1 VPPAGWLQYL
11 IFALALAGAV
21 ALAVA
26 LRSVSRHWGTRWS
39 ALRAQP
45 RWLQVVAAATFLW
58 IGLRLARAGWRPLLA
73 LLLLFAVFALWGEL
87 AARARR

>member
-21 ALAVA
+21 ALAIA
-26 LRSVSRHWGTRWS
+26 LRSVSRRWGAQWS

-45 RWLQVVAAATFLW
+45 RWLQFVAAAAFLW
-58 IGLRLARAGWRPLLA
+58 VGLRLARAGWRPLLA
-73 LLLLFAVFALWGEL
+73 LLLLIAVFALWGEL